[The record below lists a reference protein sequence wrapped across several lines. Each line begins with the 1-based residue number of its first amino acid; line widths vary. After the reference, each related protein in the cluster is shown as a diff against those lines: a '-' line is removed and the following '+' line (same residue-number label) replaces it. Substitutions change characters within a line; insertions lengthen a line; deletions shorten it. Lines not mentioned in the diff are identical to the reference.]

1 MGILHSFNPL
11 NLQSIETRDE
21 PAFIWVACVSIKD
34 DRNPL
39 QSSDRSHISDV
50 VYGNTA
56 CYSGLVPLDV
66 SFMWSLLNCNG
77 A

>member
-11 NLQSIETRDE
+11 NLQSIETRGE
-21 PAFIWVACVSIKD
+21 PAFIWVACVSIKED
-34 DRNPL
+34 DRNQL

-56 CYSGLVPLDV
+56 CYSRSVPLDV
-66 SFMWSLLNCNG
+66 SLM
-77 A
+77 